1 MIVSS
6 RPKRARAGQYVLLVF
21 YMLFLAFPLLWLLSV
36 SFKSGR
42 ELVELHPS
50 LIPSDPTLQNYR
62 EALSGDIGIGDV
74 GLLHAAWNSFKVASL
89 TSLLSA
95 VADAAGSDTNATT
108 CLHAADTVDAADEP
122 AAPTLAIGPFGMRSE
137 SMKNGDA
144 PATAIAATV
153 TTASLLLERMS

>member
-1 MIVSS
+1 MLRTSVITS
-6 RPKRARAGQYVLLVF
+6 ARSPGESCAPAGPAEFGTAVD
-21 YMLFLAFPLLWLLSV
+21 LAVPPFGDAAAGDRVGPACAT
-36 SFKSGR
+36 R
-42 ELVELHPS
+42 
-50 LIPSDPTLQNYR
+50 T
-62 EALSGDIGIGDV
+62 EAVVIR
-74 GLLHAAWNSFKVASL
+74 ASL

-122 AAPTLAIGPFGMRSE
+122 AAPTLAIGPFGVRSE